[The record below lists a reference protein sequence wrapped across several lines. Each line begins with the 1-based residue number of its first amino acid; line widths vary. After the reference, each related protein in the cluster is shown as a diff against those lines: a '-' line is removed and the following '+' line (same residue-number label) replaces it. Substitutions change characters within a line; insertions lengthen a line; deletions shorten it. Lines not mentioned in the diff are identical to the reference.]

1 MKGKLSKGKG
11 NQAKG
16 KGPKKIVPR
25 KTLGVPDR
33 ATLLAY
39 LNEAKGA
46 MGHREVALAFGIK
59 GDDRRALKAMIALL
73 TAEGAIAKTGR
84 KEIASKTVPPEGGVF
99 QIVEIDT
106 HGDLIA
112 RACGRD
118 DELYGPNV
126 RVAPGKPQVRHEG
139 PPPGVNDRFV
149 GKVRTDHE
157 SAYEVQVIKRLG
169 VAITKVF
176 GVFIAAANP
185 LANGGHVTPSDKKQR
200 YDLLI
205 GPEHMKGAQSG
216 DLVAARLLPHRGY
229 GPKRAE
235 ITDIFGNTADPKAA
249 SILAIAAHN
258 IPMGFSP
265 EEEAQAEA
273 AGPASMGDR
282 EDLRALPLLTIDP
295 EDARDHDDAVFAQA
309 LPSGGH
315 RIIVAIADVAHYVT
329 PGSPLDEGAIKRGN
343 SVYFPDRVVPMLPL
357 RLSADLCSLIDGV
370 DRPCMALEIIIDE
383 SGAKQSHRFMRAMMN
398 SAASLTYG
406 QAQNA
411 IDGITDEVTAP
422 LLDTALRPL
431 WAAYHAL
438 TQAREVRQPLEIN
451 SPERKIVLGPDGKVL
466 SIGVRER
473 LDAHRLIEEMMIL
486 ANVCAAETLEDKRTA
501 LIYRV
506 HDQPS
511 ETKLAALGDF
521 LATVNMKWA
530 KGQPPTPARFNRVL
544 ELATPTEHAEMINDI
559 VLRTQAQA
567 IYDTQNLGHF
577 GLNLRKYAHF
587 TSPIRRYADL
597 IVHRALIA
605 AHGFGKDGLRASD
618 ISQLK
623 RVSELITA
631 TERRGMAAER
641 EATDRYVAAFLSERV
656 GATFEGR
663 ITSVTRFGL
672 FVRLHETGGDGL
684 VPVTALGNEY
694 FHHDE
699 AGHVLIGGS
708 SGDRWELGA
717 RVEVR
722 LMEAT
727 PVTGGL
733 LFDMVSEPKPGKPP
747 ARKQM
752 RGPVRGTTPMR
763 RATTR
768 PGAVTRRR

>member
-1 MKGKLSKGKG
+1 MTGKGKG
-11 NQAKG
+11 NNAKG
-16 KGPKKIVPR
+16 KPPKKIVPR
-25 KTLGVPDR
+25 KALGVPDK
-33 ATLLAY
+33 ATLLAF
-39 LNEAKGA
+39 LNAAKGA
-46 MGHREVALAFGIK
+46 IGHREVAIAFGIK
-59 GDDRRALKAMIALL
+59 GDDRRALKVLL
-73 TAEGAIAKTGR
+73 SDLAAEGAIAKTGR
-84 KEIASKTVPPEGGVF
+84 KEIASKTIPPDGGVF
-99 QIVEIDT
+99 QIIEIDT
-106 HGDLIA
+106 HGDLLA

-118 DELYGPNV
+118 EEHFGPAV
-126 RVAPGKPQVRHEG
+126 RVAAGKPQVRHEG

-157 SAYEVQVIKRLG
+157 GAYEVLIIKRLDKA
-169 VAITKVF
+169 VSKVF
-176 GVFIAAANP
+176 GVFMAGDKP
-185 LANGGHVTPSDKKQR
+185 LAQGGYVKPSDKKMR

-205 GPEHMKGAQSG
+205 APEHMKNARDG

-235 ITDIFGNTADPKAA
+235 ILEIYGNTADPKAA

-265 EEEAQAEA
+265 EEEAQADA
-273 AGPASMGDR
+273 ALPAPLGDR

-309 LPSGGH
+309 RADGGFK
-315 RIIVAIADVAHYVT
+315 IIVAIADVAHYVT
-329 PGSPLDEGAIKRGN
+329 PGSPLDEGAIMRGN

-370 DRPCMALEIIIDE
+370 DRPCMALEIMIDA
-383 SGAKQSHRFMRAMMN
+383 SGTKQSHRFMRAMMN

-411 IDGITDEVTAP
+411 IDGITDDVTAP

-438 TQAREVRQPLEIN
+438 TKARDVRQPLEID
-451 SPERKIVLGPDGKVL
+451 SPERKIVLGEDGKVE
-466 SIGVRER
+466 SIGLRER

-486 ANVCAAETLEDKRTA
+486 ANVCAAETLEDKRSA

-530 KGQPPTPARFNRVL
+530 KGQPPTPARFNKVL
-544 ELATPTEHAEMINDI
+544 ALAKETENAAMINEI

-567 IYDTQNLGHF
+567 IYDTGNLGHF

-597 IVHRALIA
+597 IVHRALISS
-605 AHGFGKDGLRASD
+605 HGYGKDGLRDKDAA
-618 ISQLK
+618 QLQHIA
-623 RVSELITA
+623 ELITA

-672 FVRLHETGGDGL
+672 FIRLHETGGDGL
-684 VPVTALGNEY
+684 VPVTSLGREY

-699 AGHVLIGGS
+699 SGHALIGGE

-717 RVEVR
+717 RVQVR
-722 LMEAT
+722 LVEAT

-733 LFDMVSEPKPGKPP
+733 LFEMVSDPKAGPPPG
-747 ARKQM
+747 RKQM
-752 RGPVRGTTPMR
+752 RGPMRGTTPMR
-763 RATTR
+763 RPSSVR
-768 PGAVTRRR
+768 PGGVTRRR

>member
-1 MKGKLSKGKG
+1 MKPKRKGNGVKGKP
-11 NQAKG
+11 
-16 KGPKKIVPR
+16 PKKLVAR
-25 KTLGVPDR
+25 KALGVPDR
-33 ATLLAY
+33 ATLLEY
-39 LNEAKGA
+39 LNNAKGA
-46 MGHREVALAFGIK
+46 IGHREVAIAFGVK
-59 GDDRRALKAMIALL
+59 GDDRRALKALL
-73 TAEGAIAKTGR
+73 RELAEDGVIAKTGR
-84 KEIASKTVPPEGGVF
+84 KEIASKTVPPDGGVF

-106 HGDLIA
+106 HGDLLA

-118 DELYGPNV
+118 DELFGPAV

-139 PPPGVNDRFV
+139 PPPGINDRFV

-157 SAYEVQVIKRLG
+157 GAYEVLVIKRLG
-169 VAITKVF
+169 AAVTKVF
-176 GVFIAAANP
+176 GVFIAADKSPAS
-185 LANGGHVTPSDKKQR
+185 GGYVKPSDKKMR
-200 YDLLI
+200 YDLQVAA
-205 GPEHMKGAQSG
+205 EHMKNARSG
-216 DLVAARLLPHRGY
+216 DLVAVRLLPQRGY
-229 GPKRAE
+229 GPRRAE
-235 ITDIFGNTADPKAA
+235 VVEIFGNTEDPKAA

-258 IPMGFSP
+258 IPMGFTP
-265 EEEAQAEA
+265 EEEAQADA
-273 AGPASMGDR
+273 AQPALMADR

-295 EDARDHDDAVFAQA
+295 EDARDHDDAVFAEMR
-309 LPSGGH
+309 PDGGF

-329 PGSPLDEGAIKRGN
+329 LGSPLDEGAITRGN

-370 DRPCMALEIIIDE
+370 DRPCLALEILIDAQ
-383 SGAKQSHRFMRAMMN
+383 GNKHSHRFMRAMMN
-398 SAASLTYG
+398 SAASLTYR

-411 IDGITDEVTAP
+411 IDGITDAITAP
-422 LLDTALRPL
+422 LLETALRPL
-431 WAAYHAL
+431 WAAYAAL
-438 TQAREVRQPLEIN
+438 CKAREVRQPLEID
-451 SPERKIVLGPDGKVL
+451 SPERKIVLGPDGKVE
-466 SIGVRER
+466 SIALRER
-473 LDAHRLIEEMMIL
+473 FDAHRLIEEMMIL
-486 ANVCAAETLEDKRTA
+486 ANVCAAETLEDKRSA

-544 ELATPTEHAEMINDI
+544 DLAKDTEHTAMINEI

-567 IYDTQNLGHF
+567 IYDTGNLGHF

-605 AHGFGKDGLRASD
+605 AHGFGKDGLRD
-618 ISQLK
+618 KDLSQLQ
-623 RVSELITA
+623 RIAELITA
-631 TERRGMAAER
+631 TERRAMAAER

-684 VPVTALGNEY
+684 VPVTSLGNEY

-699 AGHVLIGGS
+699 SGHALIGGD

-717 RVEVR
+717 SVSVR
-722 LMEAT
+722 LVEAT
-727 PVTGGL
+727 PITGGL
-733 LFDMVSEPKPGKPP
+733 MFEMVSDPKPGSAP

-752 RGPVRGTTPMR
+752 RGPMRGTTPMR
-763 RATTR
+763 RPSSGSR
-768 PGAVTRRR
+768 PGGVTRRR

>member
-1 MKGKLSKGKG
+1 MKPKRKGNGVKGKP
-11 NQAKG
+11 
-16 KGPKKIVPR
+16 PKKIIA
-25 KTLGVPDR
+25 KKALGLPDR
-33 ATLLAY
+33 ATLLEY
-39 LNEAKGA
+39 LNQAKGA
-46 MGHREVALAFGIK
+46 IGHREVAIAFGLK
-59 GDDRRALKAMIALL
+59 GDERRAMKAMLREL
-73 TAEGAIAKTGR
+73 SDEGAIAKTGR
-84 KEIASKTVPPEGGVF
+84 KEIASQTVPPEGGVF
-99 QIVEIDT
+99 QIIEIDT

-112 RACGRD
+112 RASGRD
-118 DELYGPNV
+118 DALFGPPV
-126 RVAPGKPQVRHEG
+126 RVANARPQVRQEG
-139 PPPGVNDRFV
+139 SPPGVNDRFV
-149 GKVRTDHE
+149 GKVRMDRE
-157 SAYEVQVIKRLG
+157 GDYEVYIIKRLTAA
-169 VAITKVF
+169 VSKIF
-176 GVFIAAANP
+176 GVFIASENP
-185 LANGGHVTPSDKKQR
+185 LKNGGMIKPSDKKMR
-200 YDLLI
+200 FDFLVD
-205 GPEHMKGAQSG
+205 PEHMKAARSG
-216 DLVAARLLPHRGY
+216 DLVAAKPLPHRGY

-235 ITDIFGNTADPKAA
+235 ITDIYGNTEDPKAA

-265 EEEAQAEA
+265 EEEAQADNA
-273 AGPASMGDR
+273 VPAPLGDR

-295 EDARDHDDAVFAQA
+295 EDARDHDDAVFAEA
-309 LPSGGH
+309 LPGGGY

-329 PGSPLDEGAIKRGN
+329 PGSPLDEGAIMRGN

-370 DRPCMALEIIIDE
+370 DRPCLALEIKIDS
-383 SGAKQSHRFMRAMMN
+383 SGTKTSHRFLRAMMN

-411 IDGITDEVTAP
+411 IDGITDDVTAP
-422 LLDTALRPL
+422 LLETALKPL
-431 WAAYHAL
+431 WAAYGAL
-438 TQAREVRQPLEIN
+438 CKAREVRQPLEID
-451 SPERKIVLGPDGKVL
+451 SPERKIVLSPEGKVE

-486 ANVCAAETLEDKRTA
+486 ANVCAAETLEDKKSP

-530 KGQPPTPARFNRVL
+530 KGQPPTPARFNKVL
-544 ELATPTEHAEMINDI
+544 ALAKETEHTAMINEI

-567 IYDTQNLGHF
+567 IYDTDNLGHF

-605 AHGFGKDGLRASD
+605 SHGFGKDGLRESD
-618 ISQLK
+618 AKGLQRIA
-623 RVSELITA
+623 ELITA

-672 FVRLHETGGDGL
+672 FIRLVETGGDGL
-684 VPVTALGNEY
+684 VPVTSLGNEY

-699 AGHVLIGGS
+699 AGHALIGGD
-708 SGDRWELGA
+708 SGDRWELGSL
-717 RVEVR
+717 VQVR
-722 LMEAT
+722 LTEAV

-733 LFDMVSEPKPGKPP
+733 TFEMISDPKPGTPP
-747 ARKQM
+747 GRKQM
-752 RGPVRGTTPMR
+752 RGPIRGTTPMR
-763 RATTR
+763 RGTSTK
-768 PGAVTRRR
+768 PGGVRRR

>member
-1 MKGKLSKGKG
+1 MKPKRKG
-11 NQAKG
+11 NGVKG
-16 KGPKKIVPR
+16 GAPR
-25 KTLGVPDR
+25 KMPAKKALGLPDK

-39 LNEAKGA
+39 LNNAKGA
-46 MGHREVALAFGIK
+46 IGHREVAIAFGLK
-59 GDDRRALKAMIALL
+59 GDDRRAMKAMITEL
-73 TAEGAIAKTGR
+73 TAQGEIAKTGR
-84 KEIASKTVPPEGGVF
+84 KEIASKTVPPDGGVF
-99 QIVEIDT
+99 QIIEIDT

-118 DELYGPNV
+118 DDLFGPSV
-126 RVAPGKPQVRHEG
+126 RVAPGKAQVRHEG

-157 SAYEVQVIKRLG
+157 GAYEVLVIKRIG
-169 VAITKVF
+169 TAVTKVF
-176 GVFIAAANP
+176 GVFIAADKQ
-185 LANGGHVTPSDKKQR
+185 LANGGYVKPSDKKMR

-205 GPEHMKGAQSG
+205 GPEHMGKARAG
-216 DLVAARLLPHRGY
+216 DLVAVKLLPHRGY
-229 GPKRAE
+229 GPKRGE
-235 ITDIFGNTADPKAA
+235 IIEIFGNTEDPKAA

-258 IPMGFSP
+258 IPMGFTP
-265 EEEAQAEA
+265 EEEAQADA
-273 AGPASMGDR
+273 ATAAPMADR

-295 EDARDHDDAVFAQA
+295 EDARDHDDAVFAEA
-309 LPSGGH
+309 RPDGGF

-329 PGSPLDEGAIKRGN
+329 PGSPLDEGAITRGN

-370 DRPCMALEIIIDE
+370 DRPCMALEIMIDA
-383 SGAKQSHRFMRAMMN
+383 SGTKTSHRFTRAMMN

-406 QAQNA
+406 QAQLA
-411 IDGITDEVTAP
+411 IDGIVDAVTAP
-422 LLDTALRPL
+422 LLDSALRPL
-431 WAAYHAL
+431 WAAYGAL
-438 TQAREVRQPLEIN
+438 CKARDVRQPLEID
-451 SPERKIVLGPDGKVL
+451 SPERKIVLDADGKVE

-486 ANVCAAETLEDKRTA
+486 ANVCAAETLEDKRSA

-530 KGQPPTPARFNRVL
+530 KGQPPTPARFNKVL
-544 ELATPTEHAEMINDI
+544 SLAKETEHTAMINEI

-567 IYDTQNLGHF
+567 IYDTGNLGHF

-597 IVHRALIA
+597 IVHRALIS
-605 AHGFGKDGLRASD
+605 AHGFGKDGLREKDA
-618 ISQLK
+618 SQLQ
-623 RVSELITA
+623 RIAELITA

-672 FVRLHETGGDGL
+672 FIRLHETGGDGL
-684 VPVTALGNEY
+684 VPVTSLGNEY

-699 AGHVLIGGS
+699 AGHALIGGS

-722 LMEAT
+722 LVEAT

-733 LFDMVSEPKPGKPP
+733 LFEMVSEPKAGVAPSG
-747 ARKQM
+747 RQM
-752 RGPVRGTTPMR
+752 RGPMRGTTPMR
-763 RATTR
+763 RPSGTR
-768 PGAVTRRR
+768 PGGVTRRR

>member
-1 MKGKLSKGKG
+1 MKPKRKG
-11 NQAKG
+11 NGVKGGAKAIA
-16 KGPKKIVPR
+16 PKKVPR
-25 KTLGVPDR
+25 KTLGLPDK

-39 LNEAKGA
+39 LNAAKGA
-46 MGHREVALAFGIK
+46 IGHREVAIAFGLK
-59 GDDRRALKAMIALL
+59 GDDRRAMRAMIAEL

-84 KEIASKTVPPEGGVF
+84 KEIASKTVPPDGGVF
-99 QIVEIDT
+99 QIIEIDT
-106 HGDLIA
+106 NGDLIA
-112 RACGRD
+112 QACGRD
-118 DELYGPNV
+118 DDLFGPPV

-149 GKVRTDHE
+149 GKVRSDHE
-157 SAYEVQVIKRLG
+157 GAYEVLVIKRIG
-169 VAITKVF
+169 TAVTKVF
-176 GVFIAAANP
+176 GVFIAAEKQ
-185 LANGGHVTPSDKKQR
+185 LANGGYVKPSDKKMR

-205 GPEHMKGAQSG
+205 EPQHMGKARSG
-216 DLVAARLLPHRGY
+216 DLVAVKLLVHRGH
-229 GPKRAE
+229 GPKRGE
-235 ITDIFGNTADPKAA
+235 IIEIFGNTEDPKAA

-258 IPMGFSP
+258 IPMGFTP
-265 EEEAQAEA
+265 EEEEQAENA
-273 AGPASMGDR
+273 QPAPMGDR
-282 EDLRALPLLTIDP
+282 EDFRSLPLLTIDP
-295 EDARDHDDAVFAQA
+295 EDARDHDDAVFAEA
-309 LPSGGH
+309 LAGGGY

-329 PGSPLDEGAIKRGN
+329 PGTPLDEGAITRGN

-370 DRPCMALEIIIDE
+370 DRPCMALEIMIDE
-383 SGAKQSHRFMRAMMN
+383 SGTKTSHRFTRAMMN

-406 QAQNA
+406 QAQLA
-411 IDGITDEVTAP
+411 IDGIVDAVTAP

-431 WAAYHAL
+431 WAAYGAL
-438 TQAREVRQPLEIN
+438 CKARELRQPLEID

-486 ANVCAAETLEDKRTA
+486 ANVCAAETLEDKRSA

-530 KGQPPTPARFNRVL
+530 KGQPPTPARFNKVL
-544 ELATPTEHAEMINDI
+544 SLAKETENAAMINEI

-567 IYDTQNLGHF
+567 IYDTGNLGHF

-597 IVHRALIA
+597 IVHRALISS
-605 AHGFGKDGLRASD
+605 HGFGKDGLRDRDA
-618 ISQLK
+618 SQLQ
-623 RVSELITA
+623 RIAELITA
-631 TERRGMAAER
+631 TERRAMAAER

-672 FVRLHETGGDGL
+672 FIRLHETGGDGL
-684 VPVTALGNEY
+684 VPVTSLGNEY

-699 AGHVLIGGS
+699 AGHALIGGS

-722 LMEAT
+722 LVEAT

-733 LFDMVSEPKPGKPP
+733 LFEMVSEPKAGVAPSG
-747 ARKQM
+747 RQM
-752 RGPVRGTTPMR
+752 RGPMRGTTPMR
-763 RATTR
+763 RSGTR
-768 PGAVTRRR
+768 PGGVTRRR

>member
-1 MKGKLSKGKG
+1 MKPKRKGNGVKGKPSKKV
-11 NQAKG
+11 
-16 KGPKKIVPR
+16 VPR
-25 KTLGVPDR
+25 KALGVPDR

-46 MGHREVALAFGIK
+46 IGHREVALAFGIK
-59 GDDRRALKAMIALL
+59 GDDRRALKAMLRDLAE
-73 TAEGAIAKTGR
+73 EGAIAKTGR
-84 KEIASKTVPPEGGVF
+84 KEIASKTVPPDGGVF
-99 QIVEIDT
+99 QVVEIDT
-106 HGDLIA
+106 HGDLLA

-118 DELYGPNV
+118 DDLYGPVV
-126 RVAPGKPQVRHEG
+126 RVSPNKPQVRHEG
-139 PPPGVNDRFV
+139 PPPGLNDRFV

-157 SAYEVQVIKRLG
+157 GAYEVLIIKRLG
-169 VAITKVF
+169 TAITKVF
-176 GVFIAAANP
+176 GVYIANDK
-185 LANGGHVTPSDKKQR
+185 NGLSGGYVKPSDKKLR
-200 YDLLI
+200 YDLMI
-205 GPEHMKGAQSG
+205 APEHSKSARSG
-216 DLVAARLLPHRGY
+216 DLVAVKPLAQRGY
-229 GPKRAE
+229 GPKRGE
-235 ITDIFGNTADPKAA
+235 VMEIFGNTEDPKAA

-258 IPMGFSP
+258 IPMGFTL
-265 EEEAQAEA
+265 EEEAQADKA
-273 AGPASMGDR
+273 QPAPMGDR

-295 EDARDHDDAVFAQA
+295 EDARDHDDAVFAEA
-309 LPSGGH
+309 RAGGGY

-329 PGSPLDEGAIKRGN
+329 PGSPLDEGAITRGN

-370 DRPCMALEIIIDE
+370 DRPCMALEIMIDAA
-383 SGAKQSHRFMRAMMN
+383 GVKQSHRFTRAMMN

-411 IDGITDEVTAP
+411 IDGIVDAVTAP
-422 LLDTALRPL
+422 LLDNALRPL
-431 WAAYHAL
+431 WAAYNAL
-438 TQAREVRQPLEIN
+438 TKSRGERQPLEID
-451 SPERKIVLGPDGKVL
+451 SPERKIVLGPDGKVE

-544 ELATPTEHAEMINDI
+544 DLAKDTENAAMINEI

-567 IYDTQNLGHF
+567 IYDTDNLGHF

-597 IVHRALIA
+597 IVHRALIS
-605 AHGFGKDGLRASD
+605 AHGFGKDGLRESD
-618 ISQLK
+618 AKGLQRIA
-623 RVSELITA
+623 ELITA

-672 FVRLHETGGDGL
+672 FIRLHETGGDGL
-684 VPVTALGNEY
+684 VPVTSLGNEY

-699 AGHVLIGGS
+699 SGHALIGGE

-722 LMEAT
+722 LVEAT

-733 LFDMVSEPKPGKPP
+733 LFEMVSEPKAGSPPG
-747 ARKQM
+747 RKQM

-768 PGAVTRRR
+768 PGGVTRRR